1 MNSVSP
7 ASVQYVS
14 QEELRHP
21 DGRKLFN
28 PRAAGSQEGSYNGV
42 FPGAAEGSQQNEPDE
57 VDKIKSKLL
66 SAWNNVK
73 YGERAACRIDGTAPQ
88 TSDDLAQ
95 WLHVHVE
102 RERGQ
107 NGTLPGL
114 RTGGPGEMTSNQS
127 PSPTPWSRKRATDI
141 SWSTDLLAAFDTNR
155 VDQRWSSS
163 RWTSLTKATS
173 GVSVP
178 QTNPFPRRSLF
189 LSVYK
194 GDVGSLAERSEG
206 REAGAEWKAILILVP
221 MRLGGE
227 TLNPVYVDCVKV
239 ILSGEGG
246 SSPCLPDDYL
256 LYLDPHYCQPFVDT
270 AKESFPLESFHC
282 NSPRK
287 VAFAKMDPSCTIGF
301 YARNRREFERLC
313 AELAWVLNSSAAK
326 ERYPMFS
333 VMEGRAQEYGLG
345 ELCSRLSQ
353 QTLQIP
359 RAGKRGRVKKP
370 SSDEFVFL

>member
-1 MNSVSP
+1 
-7 ASVQYVS
+7 
-14 QEELRHP
+14 L
-21 DGRKLFN
+21 
-28 PRAAGSQEGSYNGV
+28 
-42 FPGAAEGSQQNEPDE
+42 
-57 VDKIKSKLL
+57 
-66 SAWNNVK
+66 
-73 YGERAACRIDGTAPQ
+73 
-88 TSDDLAQ
+88 
-95 WLHVHVE
+95 
-102 RERGQ
+102 
-107 NGTLPGL
+107 
-114 RTGGPGEMTSNQS
+114 
-127 PSPTPWSRKRATDI
+127 TP
-141 SWSTDLLAAFDTNR
+141 
-155 VDQRWSSS
+155 
-163 RWTSLTKATS
+163 
-173 GVSVP
+173 
-178 QTNPFPRRSLF
+178 
-189 LSVYK
+189 
-194 GDVGSLAERSEG
+194 SLAG

>member
-73 YGERAACRIDGTAPQ
+73 YGLWC
-88 TSDDLAQ
+88 
-95 WLHVHVE
+95 
-102 RERGQ
+102 
-107 NGTLPGL
+107 
-114 RTGGPGEMTSNQS
+114 GEA
-127 PSPTPWSRKRATDI
+127 R
-141 SWSTDLLAAFDTNR
+141 
-155 VDQRWSSS
+155 
-163 RWTSLTKATS
+163 
-173 GVSVP
+173 P